1 MKRANTLILLLIL
14 LAPSPALPCVAEF
27 GYTSTDRSNIDSVV
41 ANVQVGAGY
50 FNVQNEATNI
60 VSDVQYV
67 VSKAGPVFIN
77 LETIIFNPTPAT
89 VTTCPYERGQTGQ
102 TAAYINLRGNYQS
115 RLDTFFSVNAG
126 LFTGSRKVYGL
137 IVRSEANNGCVEP
150 WKLNAA
156 ASYIKTKLAAVAQYS
171 PVYTI
176 VGYDFRNTPAFGGKG
191 PTASFGFPV
200 ASGSITSFPNQVDV
214 IAYFVYDIFD
224 PGNPSNSLNVN
235 VESWTSLSGKL
246 DQALVSGQKTLA
258 VLKAF
263 CDSGDPVEAAWGV
276 TCPDSTHAA
285 MAIWK
290 IGSAA
295 SNWASYLRGDTRNL
309 FTVGFSWPSGSPLV
323 GSQDLSQIWSNHTA
337 IQQQVNCSVP

>member
-1 MKRANTLILLLIL
+1 MTRFNTLILLLVL
-14 LAPSPALPCVAEF
+14 LIPSPALPCVAAF
-27 GYTSTDRSNIDSVV
+27 GYTAAGRSDIDSIV
-41 ANVQVGAGY
+41 ANVQVGTDY
-50 FNVQNEATNI
+50 FVVTDETVNI
-60 VSDVQYV
+60 VNDVQYI
-67 VSKAGPVFIN
+67 VSKSGPVFIN
-77 LETIIFNPTPAT
+77 LENIIFNPTPTT
-89 VTTCPYERGQTGQ
+89 VTTCPYERGHTGQ
-102 TAAYINLRGNYQS
+102 TATFINLRGNYQS

-150 WKLNAA
+150 WRLNAA
-156 ASYIKTKLAAVAQYS
+156 ASYIKTKLAAVSQYS

-176 VGYDFRNTPAFGGKG
+176 VGYDFRNTPAFGGRG
-191 PTASFGFPV
+191 PLASFGFPF
-200 ASGSITSFPNQVDV
+200 ASGAIASFPNQVDV

-246 DQALVSGQKTLA
+246 DQALVSGQKTFA

-263 CDSGDPVEAAWGV
+263 CDNTDPVEAAWGV
-276 TCPDSTHAA
+276 TCPDATHAA
-285 MAIWK
+285 LAVWK
-290 IGSAA
+290 IGTAA

-309 FTVGFSWPSGSPLV
+309 FTIGFAWPSGPPIV
-323 GSQDLSQIWSNHTA
+323 GSQNLSQIWPNHTA